1 MTADQWE
8 KLAASRLKLAGNSRF
23 IAAIGD
29 GIAQGLRNQERILE
43 LLTARAK
50 EPSPSTPYANGW
62 ICQCKLEGASVI
74 HPTGTYCVGCNT
86 YAPHCAPSTPEPY
99 RNPWGG
105 GDFGERL
112 EDAMPSPP
120 EQSAARMAD
129 GVREA
134 WTRDVPFSG
143 RVLLPDEDVVEGD
156 MILLVGGSWITASG
170 APGSTAKQFIE
181 VVRPTPHVRLE
192 R

>member
-8 KLAASRLKLAGNSRF
+8 KLAVSRLKLAGNSRF

-50 EPSPSTPYANGW
+50 EPS
-62 ICQCKLEGASVI
+62 
-74 HPTGTYCVGCNT
+74 
-86 YAPHCAPSTPEPY
+86 PSTPEPY

-134 WTRDVPFSG
+134 WTRDG
-143 RVLLPDEDVVEGD
+143 ERNDVTHCSRCGCEID
-156 MILLVGGSWITASG
+156 MQDCACPVGSWT
-170 APGSTAKQFIE
+170 
-181 VVRPTPHVRLE
+181 PTE
-192 R
+192 ISAQSAE

>member
-50 EPSPSTPYANGW
+50 EPAPSTVTGRRCDRCGNATTEPEHA
-62 ICQCKLEGASVI
+62 ASGI
-74 HPTGTYCVGCNT
+74 ILCAECDGTHIT
-86 YAPHCAPSTPEPY
+86 KEPSPSTPEPY

-134 WTRDVPFSG
+134 WTQDAERMHD
-143 RVLLPDEDVVEGD
+143 LC
-156 MILLVGGSWITASG
+156 TANDK
-170 APGSTAKQFIE
+170 ADFC
-181 VVRPTPHVRLE
+181 E
-192 R
+192 RSEAE